1 MDKRQKIIVSIVG
14 IFIVLLAL
22 IGLTYAYFLTRIQ
35 GNTNEKSISVTTA
48 NLRLV
53 YGDGSD
59 GVIGGTNI
67 MPSDTVYSKT
77 FTVKNEGTYT
87 TQYAVYLINVINTFE
102 RKDDIKYTLSCTTD
116 GDITCN
122 EITNENTFPNNISPL
137 VFNSIEP
144 GKTHTYTLKFTYK
157 DSGTDQSIDMN
168 KTLSAKIQIY
178 GKNGSTNYLPYED
191 GTLAKTI
198 IDNLSTDTSS
208 NRSRYVANL
217 DSNNLAI
224 NPTKL
229 DDKIITST
237 VDDYGNSYYYR
248 GTVEDNYLS
257 FAGMCFRIV
266 RIEGDGSIKLILASE
281 LDCSEANLTN
291 DSGYATDGAKGV
303 KGSLLTAH
311 YGYKVVDEKY
321 INDYINSASDKEN
334 SARVKLNEWLER
346 KITSDS
352 DLALLKSD
360 TWCIGDLTNGY
371 SSPDYSIIKGK
382 TIDELINENLLFS
395 FSSAARFRFT
405 HTPTLVCDKTG
416 KNGEV
421 DTNKVGMLTID
432 EIVYAGGGNEGTL
445 NYYLNDNAKSA
456 IWQLLTLDSYDFS
469 GKVVYKEVVDEKGAS
484 NGVDYV
490 DTANN
495 IRPVI
500 VLNNSVRFVS
510 GDGTISN
517 PYKVN

>member
-1 MDKRQKIIVSIVG
+1 MDKRQKIIISIIG

-77 FTVKNEGTYT
+77 FTVTNEGDAISEYG
-87 TQYAVYLINVINTFE
+87 VFLINVINTFE

-116 GDITCN
+116 GEIACN
-122 EITNENTFPNNISPL
+122 EITDETTFPSGLSRLITNR
-137 VFNSIEP
+137 IEP

-168 KTLSAKIQIY
+168 KELSAKIQIF
-178 GKNGSTNYLPYED
+178 GANGNSEYFPYETD
-191 GTLAKTI
+191 SAAYELINNIKKGTTKSTFVE
-198 IDNLSTDTSS
+198 NLSAKGMVDNVTT
-208 NRSRYVANL
+208 AN
-217 DSNNLAI
+217 
-224 NPTKL
+224 
-229 DDKIITST
+229 DKIIST
-237 VDDYGNSYYYR
+237 ALDDYGTTYYYR
-248 GTVEDNYLS
+248 GKVEDNYLS

-281 LDCSEANLTN
+281 LECSETNLTS
-291 DSGYATDGAKGV
+291 DSGFATDGAKGV
-303 KGSLLTAH
+303 KGNLINAH
-311 YGYKVVDEKY
+311 YGYKVNGEFY
-321 INDYINSASDKEN
+321 INDYINSETDKEN

-371 SSPDYSIIKGK
+371 NYQDTGEIIGK
-382 TIDELINENLLFS
+382 VSDLINSKTPFYYSAENKHEV
-395 FSSAARFRFT
+395 T
-405 HTPTLVCDKTG
+405 KTPSYKCTTTG
-416 KNGEV
+416 VEGET
-421 DTNKVGMLTID
+421 DINKVGMLTFD
-432 EIVYAGGGNEGTL
+432 EVVYAGGGNVSNS
-445 NYYLNDNAKSA
+445 NYYLNSNISSIWWLLSLYNTTLSDNKIAVLAHTVSKIQENSSLNYA
-456 IWQLLTLDSYDFS
+456 
-469 GKVVYKEVVDEKGAS
+469 
-484 NGVDYV
+484 YV
-490 DTANN
+490 RLINYL
-495 IRPVI
+495 RPVI
-500 VLNNSVRFVS
+500 TLKSSTKITS

-517 PYKVN
+517 PYKVS